1 VNAET
6 NLPARVKSFLPPRP
20 ALLGMAIGA
29 AYGLLARFAFG
40 PRSGGSSGTA
50 FMVMSLAFLAVV
62 PAVIGAIT
70 TSTAERPSLAYR
82 VFAPW
87 VPVLLMVAIAVLIG
101 WEGSICVVM
110 GLPLILLGATAGG
123 LLGAASA
130 ARRTGVRPALLFA
143 PFLLAPVEQRLVPAP
158 VRLAR
163 TVTQT
168 VIDAPPAAVWP
179 LIASVDSIRDD
190 ELAPALFT
198 SIGFPRPVSATLSRE
213 GVGGI
218 RRARFEH
225 GLVFTETVIDWQPAH
240 RLRFTISA
248 DSAELP
254 ASTLDEHVRIGGPY
268 FDVLTG
274 TYELYPLDGGRA
286 TRLVLWSEHRTSTRF
301 NPYAGWWVERIM
313 SSIQNTILAVHKSR
327 AERTTRIAGAG

>member
-1 VNAET
+1 
-6 NLPARVKSFLPPRP
+6 
-20 ALLGMAIGA
+20 
-29 AYGLLARFAFG
+29 
-40 PRSGGSSGTA
+40 
-50 FMVMSLAFLAVV
+50 MSLAFLFIV
-62 PAVIGAIT
+62 PAVIGVIT
-70 TSTAERPSLAYR
+70 TSAAEQPSRTYR

-87 VPVLLMVAIAVLIG
+87 VPVLLMVTIAVAIG
-101 WEGSICVVM
+101 WEGSICVAM
-110 GLPLILLGATAGG
+110 GLPLILIGASLGGVV
-123 LLGAASA
+123 GASQA
-130 ARRTGVRPALLFA
+130 AHRTGVRTALLFA
-143 PFLLAPVEQRLVPAP
+143 PFLLAPVEKRIVPAP

-163 TVTQT
+163 TVTET
-168 VIDAPPAAVWP
+168 IINAPPATVWP

-190 ELAPALFT
+190 ELRPALFT
-198 SIGFPRPVSATLSRE
+198 SLGFPRPVSATLSRE

-218 RRARFEH
+218 RRARFER
-225 GLVFTETVIDWQPAH
+225 GLVFTETVIDWAPAR

-248 DSAELP
+248 NSAEVP

-301 NPYAGWWVERIM
+301 NLYAGWWVDRIM